1 VDFKITA
8 SKPSKL
14 KESIKS
20 LKRSYRIQVLFETM
34 GLLPF

>member
-1 VDFKITA
+1 VDFKITT

-20 LKRSYRIQVLFETM
+20 LKRSYRIQVTGRVYSRLVI
-34 GLLPF
+34 